1 MKKESRV
8 YLRALELDDYKTSI
22 KWRNDD
28 SIWSQLGG
36 VKYFVSEAYEKKWV
50 EEAIFNPNVIRLAI
64 CLKENDLYIG
74 NVYILDINLIDR
86 KGNSHIFIGNKEY
99 WGKGYATEAYM
110 LLLEYAFCERGFH
123 RIGAHVL
130 EDNKASIALHKKCGF
145 SCDGVFRKATFKN
158 GRWQNQ
164 FVFSILEEEF
174 FAMQKA
180 SAETAQ
186 DCIKPSYLHP

>member
-74 NVYILDINLIDR
+74 NVYILDINRFFSNFSTKPHILYEGAIFLR
-86 KGNSHIFIGNKEY
+86 KFNI
-99 WGKGYATEAYM
+99 
-110 LLLEYAFCERGFH
+110 
-123 RIGAHVL
+123 
-130 EDNKASIALHKKCGF
+130 
-145 SCDGVFRKATFKN
+145 KN
-158 GRWQNQ
+158 
-164 FVFSILEEEF
+164 
-174 FAMQKA
+174 
-180 SAETAQ
+180 
-186 DCIKPSYLHP
+186 

>member
-86 KGNSHIFIGNKEY
+86 KGNSHIFIGNKE
-99 WGKGYATEAYM
+99 
-110 LLLEYAFCERGFH
+110 
-123 RIGAHVL
+123 
-130 EDNKASIALHKKCGF
+130 
-145 SCDGVFRKATFKN
+145 
-158 GRWQNQ
+158 
-164 FVFSILEEEF
+164 
-174 FAMQKA
+174 
-180 SAETAQ
+180 
-186 DCIKPSYLHP
+186 